1 MNIELAIETYLKNLA
16 LPHKEDLIKDIFL
29 FLEKEIKTENATGNE
44 ERIAKLF
51 CRAIETLNQD
61 AIPEDD
67 VKKAILDA
75 GYEVL

>member
-1 MNIELAIETYLKNLA
+1 MNIELAIEAYLKDLA

-51 CRAIETLNQD
+51 VEQLN
-61 AIPEDD
+61 P
-67 VKKAILDA
+67 
-75 GYEVL
+75 